1 MDFSKM
7 RKGHLIIGYKYDK
20 KLCLADV
27 HVIAPGLEREVQYSS
42 ASRGKDSGKLPVA
55 EAFSNFVFKNKDE
68 LGDIKFVGFKPD
80 DFLKVVGFSCA
91 KLGSASVMPWEY
103 VVGVPGKN
111 HFLDL
116 EELINS
122 FTVERF
128 KACVGKETLDEIN
141 FDASWL
147 QLGKNAE
154 NDARFAFRLGMLLD
168 LWG

>member
-1 MDFSKM
+1 MD
-7 RKGHLIIGYKYDK
+7 KGHLVVGYKYDK

-42 ASRGKDSGKLPVA
+42 ASRGKDSEKLPVA
-55 EAFSNFVFKNKDE
+55 QAFSNFVIKNRNE
-68 LGDIKFVGFKPD
+68 LGDVKFVGFKVD
-80 DFLKVVGFSCA
+80 EFLKVVGFSCA
-91 KLGSASVMPWEY
+91 GLGSLSVMPWQY
-103 VVGVPGKN
+103 VTGVPGKN

-116 EELINS
+116 EELISS

-128 KACVGKETLDEIN
+128 KACVGKKTLDEIN

-147 QLGKNAE
+147 NLGADAE
-154 NDARFAFRLGMLLD
+154 ADARFAFRLGMLLE